1 MRKKKFNKRNT
12 HQVTEDHST
21 ESTVLEFGGIERV
34 NMDNP
39 VECSDVE
46 FDEGEE
52 FYSPPV
58 SLTALS
64 ALLTANSY
72 HGAIVE
78 ARTRILSKDYI
89 ETDLLSFCDMMNIC
103 KDLVTFGMAYVQI
116 FKNVFGEPLR
126 LGHVPALTTRR
137 GKDNRFVRLNSD
149 DTKTWYKHDEI
160 HQIKLYDTRQNIYG
174 LPDYL
179 SGIESALLS
188 QDATRFRRR
197 YYKNG
202 MHMGFILYM
211 TDPSMTPTAEDDL
224 ADALKKSRGAGN
236 FSSMLIN
243 IPGGQKDGVQLIPVG
258 NIGSK
263 DEFEG
268 VKKVSSQEVIVAH
281 RFPAGIGGILPPEGA
296 SLGNPLQY
304 SEMYYENEARPLQK
318 LILGI
323 NRILPEH
330 MHIEFD
336 VPKKSSPA

>member
-1 MRKKKFNKRNT
+1 MKKKKYNKRNK
-12 HQVTEDHST
+12 HQATEDHRS
-21 ESTVLEFGGIERV
+21 SSAVFEFGGVENV
-34 NMDNP
+34 KVDNP

-52 FYSPPV
+52 FYSTPI
-58 SLTALS
+58 SLLS
-64 ALLTANSY
+64 LSELLTANSY
-72 HGAIVE
+72 HGAVVE

-103 KDLVTFGMAYVQI
+103 KDLITFGMAHVQI

-126 LGHVPALTTRR
+126 LGHVPTLTTRR
-137 GKDNRFVRLNSD
+137 GKNNRFVRLNSD
-149 DTKTWYKHDEI
+149 ETKTWYKTDEI

-202 MHMGFILYM
+202 MHMGFILYV
-211 TDPSMTPTAEDDL
+211 TDPNMTPEAEDNL
-224 ADALKKSRGAGN
+224 AEALKKSRGVGN
-236 FSSMLIN
+236 FSSALIN
-243 IPGGQKDGVQLIPVG
+243 IPGGGKDGVQLIPVG

-268 VKKVSSQEVIVAH
+268 IKKVSSQEVIVAH

-323 NRILPEH
+323 NRILPEYK
-330 MHIEFD
+330 HIEFA
-336 VPKKSSPA
+336 VPKSSAA